1 MAKAPA
7 PPTPTTG
14 LQLPR
19 SELMLS
25 LGLLGLLAVFLVP
38 LPPLLLDM
46 LLAFNIAITIL
57 LLLVTLSVKQAMDFS
72 VFPSIL
78 LLLTLFRLSLNV
90 ATTRLILLK
99 GSAGHVVAAFGQF
112 VVGGN
117 LVVGLV
123 IFLILVIIQFV
134 VITRGAGRISEVAA
148 RFILDAMP
156 GKQMAIDAEM
166 NSGLINEGEARRRRQ
181 NLMRESEFYGTMDG
195 ASKFVRGDA
204 IAAVIITATNLI
216 GGIIIAVTKGMGITA
231 ALRTYSVL
239 TIGDGLVTQVPALM
253 VATTSGILVTK
264 ATSQSSLG
272 QEIGAQFITSAGPVR
287 LGGLILL
294 GLSLMP
300 GLPMLPFFVLGIVL
314 VFSARQLARRAAAPA
329 AAAASTTPGAP
340 TKAKSPTDISAD
352 DFLQQD
358 RISLEVGARLIPLVD
373 PPTGSGLVDRVS
385 GLRRDL
391 ARQGGVW
398 MPAVR
403 IRDNIRLDSNA
414 YRILIGGREV
424 ARGSIRPG
432 QWMAIDPGN
441 ARVTLQGEPT
451 KEPAFGL
458 PAHWIADADR
468 QRAEFG
474 GFTVV
479 DALTVLITHLGEVV
493 RKHAHELLGREDL
506 KALIDKVR
514 ETSPAVVDELIP
526 NVLTMGAVHRVVL
539 LLLEERVPVSNL
551 TRILEGLANHAPA
564 TKDVADL
571 TERLRV
577 DLGRS
582 ICDRFRD
589 EQGRLRGLVI
599 DPRLEMEFR
608 RSIQNGQLTIDPA
621 KLEQFVLKVATE
633 ARKASAKGQESALL
647 CDASLRRHLR
657 HILARSLNDLSVIAY
672 QEIPT
677 DMLMEPSAFIRH
689 DDAPTMTVPKL
700 DKAA

>member
-1 MAKAPA
+1 
-7 PPTPTTG
+7 
-14 LQLPR
+14 L
-19 SELMLS
+19 LS

-38 LPPLLLDM
+38 LPPFLLSLLLV
-46 LLAFNIAITIL
+46 FNIGVTIL

-72 VFPSIL
+72 VFPSLL

-99 GSAGHVVAAFGQF
+99 GDAGNVVAAFGQF

-166 NSGLINEGEARRRRQ
+166 NSGLIDEAEARRRRQ
-181 NLMRESEFYGTMDG
+181 GLMRESEFYGTMDG

-216 GGIIIAVTKGMGITA
+216 GGIIIAVTKGMGIA
-231 ALRTYSVL
+231 AAMRTYSVL
-239 TIGDGLVTQVPALM
+239 TIGDGLVTQIPALM

-264 ATSQSSLG
+264 ASSQSNLG
-272 QEIGAQFITSAGPVR
+272 QEIGAQFTSSVGPVR

-294 GLSLMP
+294 GMALLP
-300 GLPMLPFFVLGIVL
+300 GFPTLPFLALGVALVL
-314 VFSARQLARRAAAPA
+314 FARRMTRKAATPAITAAAEIAGKP
-329 AAAASTTPGAP
+329 
-340 TKAKSPTDISAD
+340 KIPTDVSAD
-352 DFLQQD
+352 DFLLQD
-358 RISLEVGARLIPLVD
+358 RISLEVGARLIPMVN

-403 IRDNIRLDSNA
+403 IRDNIRLEPDA
-414 YRILIGGREV
+414 YRVLLGGREV
-424 ARGSIRPG
+424 ARGTIRPG
-432 QWMAIDPGN
+432 QWLAIDPGT
-441 ARVTLQGEPT
+441 ARVALQGEQT

-458 PAHWIADADR
+458 PARWVTDADR

-479 DALTVLITHLGEVV
+479 DSLTVLITHLGEVV
-493 RKHAHELLGREDL
+493 RRHAHELLGREDL
-506 KALIDKVR
+506 KALVDKVR

-526 NVLTMGAVHRVVL
+526 NVLTMGAVHRVLL

-551 TRILEGLANHAPA
+551 TRILESLANHAL
-564 TKDVADL
+564 TIKDVADL
-571 TERLRV
+571 TERVRI
-577 DLGRS
+577 DIGRS

-589 EQGRLRGLVI
+589 DQGRLKGIVI
-599 DPRLEMEFR
+599 DPRLELELR
-608 RSIQNGQLTIDPA
+608 KSIQDKQLMLDPA
-621 KLEQFVLKVATE
+621 RLEQFVLKLAAE
-633 ARKASAKGQESALL
+633 ARKATARGQESALL
-647 CDASLRRHLR
+647 CDTSLRRPLR
-657 HILARSLNDLSVIAY
+657 HVLSRSLNDLSVIAY

-677 DMLMEPSAFIRH
+677 DMLLEPQAFIRPE
-689 DDAPTMTVPKL
+689 DLGQTNP
-700 DKAA
+700 AAAAGAKVGTAA